1 MKIKTKTCIGIY
13 CGKRM
18 NRNTGGGFRYRA
30 KIKFLDLDWIPCRV
44 KGFCSVRCMEETPEV
59 V

>member
-1 MKIKTKTCIGIY
+1 MKYKTKTCIGIY

-18 NRNTGGGFRYRA
+18 NRNTGGGFRYRE
-30 KIKFLDLDWIPCRV
+30 KINFLDLSFIPHRV
-44 KGFCSVRCMEETPEV
+44 KGFCSKRCMEETPEV